1 MIFHCIVK
9 PKNITAGDIL
19 ENIHQTEMS
28 RYKQKADN
36 NNKYKADW
44 TNKVCAIH
52 NPFLMLYIKAAPIAR
67 DFTK

>member
-1 MIFHCIVK
+1 
-9 PKNITAGDIL
+9 
-19 ENIHQTEMS
+19 MS

-67 DFTK
+67 DFTKKFTSDVLFII

>member
-1 MIFHCIVK
+1 
-9 PKNITAGDIL
+9 
-19 ENIHQTEMS
+19 MS
-28 RYKQKADN
+28 RYKQKAD

-52 NPFLMLYIKAAPIAR
+52 SPFLMLYIKAAPIAK